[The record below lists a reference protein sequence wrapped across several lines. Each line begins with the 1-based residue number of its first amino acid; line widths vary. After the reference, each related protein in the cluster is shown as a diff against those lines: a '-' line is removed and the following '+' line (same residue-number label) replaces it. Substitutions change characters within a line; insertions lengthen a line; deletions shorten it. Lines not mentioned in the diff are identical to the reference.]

1 MNNVLHR
8 SLVSL
13 PRVAHRADGVYIYDE
28 QNNAYLDACGGAA
41 VSNIGHNNRFVIDA
55 IKTQLD
61 SLAYAHTA
69 FFTSDTLE
77 LLATKLCSLAPGMDK
92 ALLLSGGSEANEAAL
107 KLARQ
112 YYVECGKRDKRLFI
126 ARKQSY
132 HGNTLGAL
140 AVGGNEWRK
149 EDFRPLLKT
158 AHHIDPCY
166 AYRYQLKDE
175 SAEDFGLRMANQL
188 EDKILFLGPENVAGF
203 MAETVVG
210 ATMGAVTAAPGYFKR
225 IREICDTYDVLLI
238 LDEVMCGAGRCG
250 TMYAYE
256 QEEIIPDMVSTAKG
270 LGGGYQAIGGLLC
283 QNKILEPI
291 QQGSGFFQH
300 GHTYMGHTTAVAGAL
315 ATIEYLE
322 HERLID
328 NVHALGEKIQS
339 SLRSRLSEHPNVGE
353 IRGRG
358 LFIALELVA
367 DRESK
372 APFDPGLKVHA
383 KIKKL
388 AMAKG
393 LLCYP
398 MGGTIDGRLGDHVLL
413 APPFIINDEHINVIS
428 SVVSE
433 TIEEVTQSIS

>member
-8 SLVSL
+8 SLISQ
-13 PRVAHRADGVYIYDE
+13 PRVAHRAEGVYIYDDN
-28 QNNAYLDACGGAA
+28 NNAYLDACGGAA
-41 VSNIGHNNRFVIDA
+41 VSNLGHNNRYVIEA
-55 IKTQLD
+55 VKRQLD

-69 FFTSDTLE
+69 FFTSETLE
-77 LLATKLCSLAPGMDK
+77 QLATKLCSLAPGMDK

-112 YYVECGKRDKRLFI
+112 YFVEIGKPDKRLFI

-166 AYRYQLKDE
+166 AYRYQQAGE
-175 SAEDFGLRMANQL
+175 SDLDFGQRMANQL
-188 EDKILFLGPENVAGF
+188 EEKILELGPENVAGF

-210 ATMGAVTAAPGYFKR
+210 ATMGAVAPAPGYFKR

-256 QEEIIPDMVSTAKG
+256 QEDIIPDMVSTAKG

-283 QNKILEPI
+283 QNRILEPI

-315 ATIEYLE
+315 ATIECLE
-322 HERLID
+322 RERLID
-328 NVHALGEKIQS
+328 NVYSLGETLMQS
-339 SLRSRLSEHPNVGE
+339 LHSKLADQPHVGE

-358 LFIALELVA
+358 LFIGVELVA
-367 DRESK
+367 DRGSK
-372 APFDPGLKVHA
+372 EPFDPALKVHA

-388 AMAKG
+388 AMTKG

-413 APPFIINDEHINVIS
+413 APPFIIDQEHIAIIS
-428 SVVSE
+428 SILSE
-433 TIEEVTQSIS
+433 TIEQVTQSVS